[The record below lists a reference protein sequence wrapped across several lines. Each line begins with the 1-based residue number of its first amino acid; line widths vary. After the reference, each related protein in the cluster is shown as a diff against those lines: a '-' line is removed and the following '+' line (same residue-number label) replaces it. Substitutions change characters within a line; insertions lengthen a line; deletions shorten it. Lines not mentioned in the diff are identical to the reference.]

1 MYWKDDPKYFF
12 FTYRPFA
19 RTRSHIWPDYWGGP
33 GRPVPLLE
41 GPVAPSVPTPLYR
54 KGTLLNTNMFV
65 VAFHMVLKYVYM
77 KGKVNKRME
86 KCIFVLLKLTRDKG
100 VERLIK
106 LEKRKNTERINLI
119 RKHHQSSLKLS
130 DYKIIVIEE
139 KSTWEVRT
147 NDATHPY
154 TIHYIKTSKQVSIQ
168 LLHLLPRL

>member
-1 MYWKDDPKYFF
+1 
-12 FTYRPFA
+12 
-19 RTRSHIWPDYWGGP
+19 
-33 GRPVPLLE
+33 
-41 GPVAPSVPTPLYR
+41 
-54 KGTLLNTNMFV
+54 
-65 VAFHMVLKYVYM
+65 MVLKYVYM

-154 TIHYIKTSKQVSIQ
+154 TLHYIKTSKQVSIQ

>member
-1 MYWKDDPKYFF
+1 M
-12 FTYRPFA
+12 A
-19 RTRSHIWPDYWGGP
+19 RLLGGGRSPCSIIGGASGLP
-33 GRPVPLLE
+33 
-41 GPVAPSVPTPLYR
+41 APSVPTPLYR
-54 KGTLLNTNMFV
+54 KGTLLNTNMFI

-106 LEKRKNTERINLI
+106 LEKRKNTEQINLI